1 MMNFANWTLIWL
13 ALPFISGFV
22 IYLLP
27 KIDRHLTMTTLLLTI
42 IYPIWVLLTGVDF
55 TITLKDNFGVSLMID
70 GLSGYLILT
79 NCLVTIAVTCYCW
92 QQEKK
97 SFFYAIMMILY
108 GSVNTCFIVN
118 DLISFYVALEVISIA
133 AFLLIV
139 YPRTNFSI
147 WVGLRYLLISNTAML
162 FYLVGAILEYQA
174 HHSFKFQVIEDS
186 QPEAIALIV
195 VALLVKGGIFVSGLW
210 LPLTHASVETPVSAL
225 LSGIVIKTGIYPLIR
240 LTLLMDE
247 MDWVIGIFAIT
258 TAIFGVSYAIF
269 EKDVKRMLAFHTISQ
284 LGFVLATPAAAG
296 IYALSHGLVKSSLF
310 LMAGALPSRNLK
322 ELQHLNISRSLW
334 LSLTLASLSI
344 AGMPFLA
351 GFVTKTLTLK
361 GLTSW
366 QLIIM
371 NVAAVGTAISF
382 AKFIFLPHSSEEKT
396 EQDRGFWLAVI
407 FLLCGLVASNL
418 IYPSAYT
425 ISNILKS
432 LITIAIGW
440 TIYLLIIKKIVVYL
454 PRGLEKIDNLIG
466 FMSLTL
472 VGLFWLV
479 IPSI

>member
-1 MMNFANWTLIWL
+1 MMTTTSWTLIWV

-27 KIDRHLTMTTLLLTI
+27 KVDRYLTI
-42 IYPIWVLLTGVDF
+42 ITLVLTSIYPCWLLLSDANF
-55 TITLKDNFGVSLMID
+55 TIPLKDNFGVSLMID
-70 GLSGYLILT
+70 NLSGYLILT
-79 NCLVTIAVTCYCW
+79 NCLVTIAVTFYCW
-92 QQEKK
+92 QKEKK
-97 SFFYAIMMILY
+97 AFFYSIMMILY
-108 GSVNTCFIVN
+108 GSVNACFIVN
-118 DLISFYVALEVISIA
+118 DLISFYVALEVISVA

-139 YPRTNFSI
+139 YPRSNFSI

-174 HHSFKFQVIEDS
+174 HHSFKFQGLEGS
-186 QPEAIALIV
+186 PPEAIALIV

-210 LPLTHASVETPVSAL
+210 LPLTHSSVETPVSAL
-225 LSGIVIKTGIYPLIR
+225 LSGVVIKTGIYPLVR

-247 MDWVIGIFAIT
+247 MDWIISIFAIT

-310 LMAGALPSRNLK
+310 LMAGALPTRNLK
-322 ELQHLNISRSLW
+322 ELQRLQISSNLW
-334 LSLTLASLSI
+334 LGLTLASLSI

-366 QLIIM
+366 QLIVM

-382 AKFIFLPHSSEEKT
+382 AKFIFLPHNSEEKT
-396 EQDRGFWLAVI
+396 KQDRGFWLAVI

-425 ISNILKS
+425 TANILKS

-440 TIYLLIIKKIVVYL
+440 TVYLLLIKKTVIYL

-479 IPSI
+479 MPSL